1 MPWLSV
7 LVTWRLRR
15 ISTRGYVGKGQ
26 RCTLVK
32 RLFEISNPGVV
43 GERLNIS
50 LARCLEFLLRL
61 KKILIEGPAKPYQN
75 SEEI

>member
-1 MPWLSV
+1 MKYLPQESIKTIISDTDSLTIVVSV
-7 LVTWRLRR
+7 L
-15 ISTRGYVGKGQ
+15 
-26 RCTLVK
+26 
-32 RLFEISNPGVV
+32 

>member
-1 MPWLSV
+1 MNRSSR
-7 LVTWRLRR
+7 RL
-15 ISTRGYVGKGQ
+15 STREYVEKELE
-26 RCTLVK
+26 CALVK
-32 RLFEISNPGVV
+32 RLFEISNPGVL

>member
-1 MPWLSV
+1 MKCLPQESIKTIISDTDSLTIVVSV
-7 LVTWRLRR
+7 L
-15 ISTRGYVGKGQ
+15 
-26 RCTLVK
+26 
-32 RLFEISNPGVV
+32 